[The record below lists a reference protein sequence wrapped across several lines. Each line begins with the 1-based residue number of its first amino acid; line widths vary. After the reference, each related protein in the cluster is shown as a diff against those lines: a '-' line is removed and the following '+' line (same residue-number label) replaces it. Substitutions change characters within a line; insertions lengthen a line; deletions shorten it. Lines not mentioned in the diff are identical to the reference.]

1 MTVSQCADFHSSL
14 TSSFSSSFFVCFLL
28 AIVNVVLGEGSI
40 VTMGFVIDYV
50 VAGFL
55 RRLLPRLSLTEAIN
69 I

>member
-1 MTVSQCADFHSSL
+1 MPTFIL
-14 TSSFSSSFFVCFLL
+14 LLLLLLLFFSSFFFF